1 MGALKI
7 LPLLIL
13 VSLMSFVVRIGDI
26 VTEVR
31 APSQVLTASAI
42 AADDSKKEEGAIP
55 VNVPEG
61 LSDDEPTPL
70 PETDWAD
77 PTVVDMEFTET
88 QSKVLM
94 ELKER
99 RIELDDREAR
109 ADQREALI
117 KVTEKRIEE
126 KISELDSLRLEIV
139 ELLGNQSE
147 EEEARMQSLVKIY
160 SGMKPKDA
168 SAIFNNLDMGI
179 LLQVVSRMSER
190 KSAPI
195 IASMDIQKA
204 QELTTLLAEQRQLP
218 FLPQ

>member
-31 APSQVLTASAI
+31 TPSQVLTASAI

-77 PTVVDMEFTET
+77 PTVVDMQFTET

-126 KISELDSLRLEIV
+126 KISELDSLRQEII

-168 SAIFNNLDMGI
+168 SAIFNNLDMDI

-218 FLPQ
+218 QLPQ